1 MRQAGLILSNVV
13 LHALFVTA
21 TVCLLLALLVAAGH
35 VVVWRGLDFPV
46 GLRQA
51 GQFGG
56 WALVGYGAGWL
67 IYAGLRG
74 LFPAERSGGGK
85 RTV

>member
-1 MRQAGLILSNVV
+1 MRRAGLLLSNVL
-13 LHALFVTA
+13 LHTLFVAA

-51 GQFGG
+51 GQFAGG
-56 WALVGYGAGWL
+56 ALVAYGAGGL
-67 IYAGLRG
+67 LYAVLRR
-74 LFPAERSGGGK
+74 LFPAERSGAFEPGA
-85 RTV
+85 